1 MKKLDMVQGSLE
13 LLVSIG
19 VGMIAG
25 NAVNLV
31 KPQNLGILKKVVV
44 GIGGWAISS
53 MAADKVTE
61 YFDDEWT
68 KTVEQIKDWF
78 KKKEPK
84 ENK

>member
-31 KPQNLGILKKVVV
+31 KPQNLGILKKIVV
-44 GIGGWAISS
+44 GIGGLAISS
-53 MAADKVTE
+53 MAADKVTD

-68 KTVEQIKDWF
+68 KTVEQIKDLF
-78 KKKEPK
+78 KKKEPNK
-84 ENK
+84 E

>member
-19 VGMIAG
+19 VGMLAG

-31 KPQNLGILKKVVV
+31 KPQNLGILKKIAVCV
-44 GIGGWAISS
+44 GGWAISN
-53 MAADKVTE
+53 MAAAKVTE
-61 YFDDEWT
+61 HFDEEWT
-68 KTVEQIKDWF
+68 RTIEQIKDLF